1 MKIVFHPASE
11 RGSAD
16 YGWLKPN
23 YSFSFAGWHNP
34 ERMHFGALRVL
45 NDDYIAGGGG
55 FDTHPHDNM
64 EIVTIPLSG
73 AIEHRDSMGNYSV
86 IRAGEVQIMSA
97 GTGITHSERNH
108 SKDEPLTLFQIW
120 VFPNKK
126 GLTPTYDQINLDL
139 IAKKN
144 ELQCVVSPDGS
155 GGVKINQNSWFSL
168 GDMVDDW
175 QGKYE
180 LHGDDQ
186 GVYAMVVEGE
196 VEIAGKR
203 LGRRDAIG
211 VWDTKEVEISAQKG
225 SKILLIEVP
234 MHW

>member
-1 MKIVFHPASE
+1 MKTVFHPASE

-55 FDTHPHDNM
+55 FDTHAHDNM

-73 AIEHRDSMGNYSV
+73 ALAHRDSMGNYSI

-97 GTGITHSERNH
+97 GTGIQHSEHNH
-108 SKDEPLTLFQIW
+108 SSEEPVTLFQIW

-126 GLTPTYDQINLDL
+126 GLTPTYDQINLNL
-139 IAKKN
+139 TAKKN

-168 GDMVDDW
+168 GDLDEDW
-175 QGKYE
+175 QGTYE
-180 LHGDDQ
+180 LHGDEQ

-196 VEIAGKR
+196 VEIAGKQ
-203 LGRRDAIG
+203 LGKRDALG
-211 VWDTKEVEISAQKG
+211 VWDTGEVEINAKKG

-234 MHW
+234 MRW